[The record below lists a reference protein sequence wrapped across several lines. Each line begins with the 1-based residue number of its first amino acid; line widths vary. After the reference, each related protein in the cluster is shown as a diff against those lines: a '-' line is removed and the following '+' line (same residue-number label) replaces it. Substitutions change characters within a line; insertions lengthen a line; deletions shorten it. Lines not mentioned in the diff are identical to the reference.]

1 MENLPDD
8 PIIKSMTRTGYP
20 TWWDYEYDFYEE
32 DDDER
37 DRDVDE
43 KEESS
48 KV

>member
-8 PIIKSMTRTGYP
+8 PIIKSMIRTGYP
-20 TWWDYEYDFYEE
+20 TWWDYEYDYEEE

-43 KEESS
+43 ESES
-48 KV
+48 PKV

>member
-1 MENLPDD
+1 MELIPDD
-8 PIIKSMTRTGYP
+8 PIVSSMMKTGYP
-20 TWWDYEYDFYEE
+20 TWWSYEYDYEEE

-43 KEESS
+43 ESESS

>member
-8 PIIKSMTRTGYP
+8 PIIKSMIRTGYP
-20 TWWDYEYDFYEE
+20 TWWDYEYDYEEE

-43 KEESS
+43 ESESS

>member
-8 PIIKSMTRTGYP
+8 PIVSSMMRTGYP
-20 TWWDYEYDFYEE
+20 TWWDYEYDYEE

-37 DRDVDE
+37 DRDVDA